1 MSGLDLCP
9 EPDLHPLSPTT
20 AYIESL
26 LSPHSGLAPAQK
38 LELVSHCLT
47 RSCAFGDLAV
57 LQFLLSDPR
66 TQIFAELTTR
76 DEDGLGLVSL
86 AIHGFGSESDRD
98 VEREECVRLLV
109 AQGADMGP
117 DNGMRWY
124 SYRSVLG
131 TKLSLCA
138 VAGWT
143 PLHHAALLAPPTL
156 VSFLMTHGCSVFSVT
171 RRNLTPLDIVTA
183 HSVIPG
189 RDDVALLLEESM
201 RGEGWTGGRVEQ
213 KRRLEDARTKRK
225 RVRKTTRE
233 KICRVLDVDPR
244 WWGHDSDLAPS
255 DSSDSEDGEDDN
267 SELFVSRIILV

>member
-1 MSGLDLCP
+1 MAS
-9 EPDLHPLSPTT
+9 
-20 AYIESL
+20 A
-26 LSPHSGLAPAQK
+26 
-38 LELVSHCLT
+38 
-47 RSCAFGDLAV
+47 
-57 LQFLLSDPR
+57 
-66 TQIFAELTTR
+66 
-76 DEDGLGLVSL
+76 SL
-86 AIHGFGSESDRD
+86 ASPFMALAQNLIATSSEKNALD
-98 VEREECVRLLV
+98 C
-109 AQGADMGP
+109 
-117 DNGMRWY
+117 
-124 SYRSVLG
+124 
-131 TKLSLCA
+131 LSLKVLTWVLIMVCSGIHIVGSWALSCA

-225 RVRKTTRE
+225 RLRKATRE
-233 KICRVLDVDPR
+233 KICHVLDVDPR

-255 DSSDSEDGEDDN
+255 ESSDSEDDEDDN
-267 SELFVSRIILV
+267 NELFVS

>member
-1 MSGLDLCP
+1 M
-9 EPDLHPLSPTT
+9 
-20 AYIESL
+20 
-26 LSPHSGLAPAQK
+26 
-38 LELVSHCLT
+38 V
-47 RSCAFGDLAV
+47 CAVVF
-57 LQFLLSDPR
+57 
-66 TQIFAELTTR
+66 I
-76 DEDGLGLVSL
+76 
-86 AIHGFGSESDRD
+86 
-98 VEREECVRLLV
+98 
-109 AQGADMGP
+109 
-117 DNGMRWY
+117 
-124 SYRSVLG
+124 YRSVLG
-131 TKLSLCA
+131 TKLSFCA

-225 RVRKTTRE
+225 RLRKATRE
-233 KICRVLDVDPR
+233 NICRVLDVDPR

-255 DSSDSEDGEDDN
+255 ESSDSEDDEDDN
-267 SELFVSRIILV
+267 SELFVSRIVPVWNHRCSKMSPRLPLQIIQQCWSFRLIIYLKFSTR